1 MSAPSTMPPA
11 LRSHARRSAAVLL
24 LCLGCRPARE
34 VVTPAAPV
42 ESLSRTAAREW
53 STTRAAVREHASR
66 AEHARADSLLGDF
79 RARFPGTPSAVDALF
94 WRGMLR
100 ADPANRAQSR
110 RDASADLEAYE
121 SGGAL
126 HTHAEEAALVRRLL
140 VQVDSLRASA
150 VQERTAASV
159 LIPRDSLKPR
169 EEEIVRL
176 RAELDQMRAELERVR
191 RRLAPP
197 RRP

>member
-1 MSAPSTMPPA
+1 MVRPT
-11 LRSHARRSAAVLL
+11 RRVRSARWLGLALI
-24 LCLGCRPARE
+24 CLACRPARE
-34 VVTPAAPV
+34 VVIPAAPP
-42 ESLSRTAAREW
+42 ESMSRAAAREW
-53 STTRAAVREHASR
+53 STTLATVRTLVGRTEHA
-66 AEHARADSLLGDF
+66 HADSILGDF

-100 ADPANRAQSR
+100 ADPMNRAQSR

-121 SGGAL
+121 SGGVL

-140 VQVDSLRASA
+140 VQVDSLRASV

-169 EEEIVRL
+169 DEEIVRL
-176 RAELDQMRAELERVR
+176 RTELDQTRAELERVR

-197 RRP
+197 PRP

>member
-1 MSAPSTMPPA
+1 MSVPRTMCSTSRVPSA
-11 LRSHARRSAAVLL
+11 GCIAVVL

-34 VVTPAAPV
+34 VVVPAPQP
-42 ESLSRTAAREW
+42 ESMSVTAAREW
-53 STTRAAVREHASR
+53 STMRATVRTLVD
-66 AEHARADSLLGDF
+66 RADHAQADSMLGAF

-100 ADPANRAQSR
+100 ADPMNRAQSR

-126 HTHAEEAALVRRLL
+126 HAHAKEAALVRRLL
-140 VQVDSLRASA
+140 VQVDSLRASV

-169 EEEIVRL
+169 DEEIVRL
-176 RAELDQMRAELERVR
+176 RTELDQTRAELERVR

-197 RRP
+197 PRP

>member
-1 MSAPSTMPPA
+1 MSALRLVHPA
-11 LRSHARRSAAVLL
+11 IRMRPTLWMGLAL
-24 LCLGCRPARE
+24 LCLACRPARE
-34 VVTPAAPV
+34 VAVRAAPV
-42 ESLSRTAAREW
+42 ESMSRTATREW
-53 STTRAAVREHASR
+53 ATTRATVRELAGR
-66 AEHARADSLLGDF
+66 AEHTRADSLLGDF
-79 RARFPGTPSAVDALF
+79 RARYPGTPSAVDALF

-100 ADPANRAQSR
+100 ADPMNRAQSR

-126 HTHAEEAALVRRLL
+126 HGHAEEAALVRRLL
-140 VQVDSLRASA
+140 VQVDSLRAS
-150 VQERTAASV
+150 VLQERTAASV

-176 RAELDQMRAELERVR
+176 RTELDQTRTELERVR

-197 RRP
+197 PRP